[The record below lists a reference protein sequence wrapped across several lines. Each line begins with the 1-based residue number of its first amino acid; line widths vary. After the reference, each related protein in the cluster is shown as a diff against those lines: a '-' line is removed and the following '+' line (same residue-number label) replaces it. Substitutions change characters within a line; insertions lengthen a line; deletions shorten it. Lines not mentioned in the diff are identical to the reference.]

1 MLYFGSLLTAR
12 QIRKARLEQLKSQGG
27 GRGGGGGGQQG
38 PGAGGQD
45 DDQKRQYDTHALFV
59 AGVSSA
65 AY

>member
-1 MLYFGSLLTAR
+1 MLFGRLLTAC

-27 GRGGGGGGQQG
+27 GRGGSGGGGQQG

-45 DDQKRQYDTHALFV
+45 DDQKRQYVTHALFAAGV
-59 AGVSSA
+59 AGV